1 MGVAVAG
8 VPRALGHTE
17 GSEGGTGTVGVAD
30 VRAFR
35 KREGLPG
42 VVLRKAGVVAGKGF
56 HVSVVR
62 EEAVSRVLGGPGC

>member
-1 MGVAVAG
+1 
-8 VPRALGHTE
+8 
-17 GSEGGTGTVGVAD
+17 VGVAD